1 MEKFKI
7 LIRNYPFIA
16 FIIAFCILA
25 LVPSVI
31 FTDVYQSHLATLIFV
46 NIVVAAGLNIVKGF
60 CGQVTVGHVGLF
72 AVGSYTAGTLFLY
85 LGLGFWVTLPIAII
99 VTAFLE

>member
-46 NIVVAAGLNIVKGF
+46 NIVVELSIECQKKNR
-60 CGQVTVGHVGLF
+60 
-72 AVGSYTAGTLFLY
+72 
-85 LGLGFWVTLPIAII
+85 
-99 VTAFLE
+99 